1 MPDFDQPDF
10 DQPDSDLPGPDL
22 QDPTHRGYA
31 MKTPPDDH
39 HLTAPVVLEEEKI
52 DLSDQRWDDSIV
64 LILFWVLA
72 GVVFLQFF
80 TRYVLNDSVAWTEEI
95 ARFLLIGVTF
105 IGSIMATR
113 KQSHIAVEFIYR
125 WVPRTGRRIGQ
136 FLIDVITTSFF
147 IMLAVLSAQIAG
159 RTRQMMVSIEFP
171 KSSVYWIVVA
181 AFVCM
186 ALYSAW
192 NTWVHLRDGTS
203 KLIDPE
209 KFADHIRAI
218 D

>member
-1 MPDFDQPDF
+1 ME
-10 DQPDSDLPGPDL
+10 
-22 QDPTHRGYA
+22 
-31 MKTPPDDH
+31 TPPDDTP
-39 HLTAPVVLEEEKI
+39 LTAPIALEEEEI
-52 DLSDQRWDDSIV
+52 DLSDLQWDDAIV

-80 TRYVLNDSVAWTEEI
+80 TRYILNDSVAWTEEI
-95 ARFLLIGVTF
+95 ARYLLIGVTF
-105 IGSIMATR
+105 IGSVMATR
-113 KQSHIAVEFIYR
+113 KQSHIAVEFLYR
-125 WVPRTGRRIGQ
+125 WVPRTGRRIAQ
-136 FLIDVITTSFF
+136 FLIDVISTGFF
-147 IMLAVLSAQIAG
+147 AVLAFLTTQIAN
-159 RTRQMMVSIEFP
+159 RTGQLMVSLELP
-171 KSSVYWIVVA
+171 KAIIYWIVVG

-209 KFADHIRAI
+209 KHADQTRAI